1 MQFVCRAWKS
11 TWMSMGEELGAGPG
25 WCLIA
30 LLRLPLDYA
39 GVGGYLHSPY
49 ITLLSCLILGSPVW
63 VFKGPPVLLLPLM
76 GCGALEARA
85 LPLLGP
91 LTCEMG
97 VRLAPRAAV
106 KIE

>member
-1 MQFVCRAWKS
+1 
-11 TWMSMGEELGAGPG
+11 MGEELGAGPG